1 MQAIMNT
8 PGFIFSFVFVF
19 TIIVFVHEMGHF
31 LAARVL
37 GAKVDVFSIGFGK
50 RLFMRTD
57 RYGTVWQVSLF
68 PVGGFVK
75 FAGDANS
82 ASTPDVNAIEAARH
96 SSDKQGSD
104 GQGSDGKDGFFHL
117 LPVWRRAIIVAAGPL
132 MNFVFAIVIF
142 AILLMTFG
150 SYKVTARVDGVE
162 PNSPAAIAGFLP
174 NDLILQADGRKV
186 KSFADVAEVVAI
198 AANAPIRFL
207 VDRANQ
213 QVSLVATPDMI
224 ERLDPIGNTIRI
236 GYLGV
241 TARNDAIERH
251 SYGPFAAIAA
261 GTSRTWNS
269 ISDQLKFMVRLVR
282 GRSSVDMLGG
292 PLRIF
297 AYTGA
302 VGTDSTADTQSV
314 PVSLGMRLVNLVNL
328 AALLSVAIGLVNLLP
343 VPVLDGGHLMYYA
356 FEAVAGK
363 PLSESA
369 QLVGFK
375 VGFALI
381 LSLMVFA
388 TFNDL
393 RYFGLFENIGRIF
406 S

>member
-1 MQAIMNT
+1 MQAIINT
-8 PGFIFSFVFVF
+8 PGFILSFVFVF
-19 TIIVFVHEMGHF
+19 SMIVFVHEMGHF
-31 LAARVL
+31 LAARAL
-37 GAKVDVFSIGFGK
+37 GAKVDVFSIGFGR
-50 RLFMRTD
+50 RLFRRTD

-68 PVGGFVK
+68 PVGGYVK
-75 FAGDANS
+75 FAGDSGA
-82 ASTPDVNAIEAARH
+82 ASTPDAQAIKEAAQQESGH
-96 SSDKQGSD
+96 G
-104 GQGSDGKDGFFHL
+104 GIFHL

-132 MNFVFAIVIF
+132 MNFAFAIVIF
-142 AILLMTFG
+142 AILLMSFG
-150 SYKVTARVDGVE
+150 SYGIAARIASVE
-162 PNSPAAIAGFLP
+162 ADSPAALAGFQP
-174 NDLILQADGRKV
+174 DDLIIEADGRKV
-186 KSFADVAEVVAI
+186 KSFSDVVEIVAI
-198 AANAPIRFL
+198 AANEPIRF
-207 VDRANQ
+207 VVERADQN
-213 QVSLVATPDMI
+213 VSLVATPGVI
-224 ERLDPIGNTIRI
+224 ERIDPIGNAIRI
-236 GYLGV
+236 GYLGISTQSDV
-241 TARNDAIERH
+241 VERQR
-251 SYGPFAAIAA
+251 YGPVAAIAA

-269 ISDQLKFMVRLVR
+269 ITDQLKFMGRLVR

-302 VGTDSTADTQSV
+302 VGTAPAADVEST
-314 PVSLGMRLVNLVNL
+314 PISLGMRLVNLINL

-356 FEAVAGK
+356 FEAVMGK

-375 VGFALI
+375 VGLALI

-393 RYFGLFENIGRIF
+393 RYFGLFEGVGRLF